1 MKIIILAGGTGTRLW
16 PLSQEN
22 HPKQFVKFQQQENS
36 LFQETILRSL
46 LLVSMEDIFIVSN
59 MQYSGFILK
68 DLKEINQTLPLE
80 NIILEPEAKGT
91 LPAIYAGVHT
101 CASKQEETVLILSSD
116 HLIKNNAT
124 FVQLIRQ
131 SEKLAQNHLV
141 TFGIQPDHPHTGY
154 GYIAPGRSIKNG
166 FKVNS
171 FHEKPN
177 AKKAL
182 AYIENGY
189 YWNAGIFLLNS
200 TLFKEEVRTLAPNVY
215 QAFATS
221 HNLDE
226 IYAKIHKKSSVD
238 VGILE
243 KSQCVAVVPAAIQW
257 TDLGSFDA
265 LYEQRQKDACNN
277 VTEKRHIHL
286 SSTDN
291 LILAESNKTIA
302 TIGVDNLLI
311 VDHGEYLLVCK
322 KNHSQRVKE
331 VAEIIRKDKS

>member
-1 MKIIILAGGTGTRLW
+1 MKIIILAGGSGTRLW

-22 HPKQFVKFQQQENS
+22 HPKQFVKFQEQENS

-46 LLVSMEDIFIVSN
+46 LLVSMKDIFIVSN

-101 CASKQEETVLILSSD
+101 CAAKHEETVLILSSD
-116 HLIKNNAT
+116 HLIKDNTT
-124 FVQLIRQ
+124 FIQLIRQ

-154 GYIAPGRSIKNG
+154 GYISPGRSIEHG

-182 AYIENGY
+182 SYIQKGY

-200 TLFKEEVRTLAPNVY
+200 TLFKEEVRTLAPSVH
-215 QAFATS
+215 QAFANS
-221 HNLDE
+221 HKLDD
-226 IYAKIHKKSSVD
+226 AFCKIHEKTSID
-238 VGILE
+238 VGIME
-243 KSQCVAVVPAAIQW
+243 KSQCVAVVPATIQW

-265 LYEQRQKDACNN
+265 LYEQRLKDASKN
-277 VTEKRHIHL
+277 VTENRHIHL
-286 SSTDN
+286 SSTHN
-291 LILAESNKTIA
+291 LVIAPSNKTIA
-302 TIGVDNLLI
+302 TIGIDNLLI
-311 VDHGEYLLVCK
+311 VDHEEYLLICK

-331 VAEIIRKDKS
+331 VAEIIRKNKS

>member
-36 LFQETILRSL
+36 LFQDTILRSL
-46 LLVSMEDIFIVSN
+46 LLVPMEDIFIVSN

-68 DLKEINQTLPLE
+68 DLKEINQTLPLG

-91 LPAIYAGVHT
+91 LPAIYAGVHA
-101 CASKQEETVLILSSD
+101 CAAKQEETVLILSSD

-124 FVQLIRQ
+124 FIQLIRQ
-131 SEKLAQNHLV
+131 SEELAQNHLV

-154 GYIAPGRSIKNG
+154 GYISPGRSIGNG
-166 FKVNS
+166 FQVDS

-177 AKKAL
+177 AEKAL
-182 AYIENGY
+182 AYIQKGY

-200 TLFKEEVRTLAPNVY
+200 TLFQEEVRALTPRID
-215 QAFATS
+215 QAFANS
-221 HNLDE
+221 HSLDE
-226 IYAKIHKKSSVD
+226 AFSKIHEKSSVD
-238 VGILE
+238 VGIME
-243 KSQCVAVVPAAIQW
+243 KSQRVAVVPAAIQW
-257 TDLGSFDA
+257 TDLGSFDS
-265 LYEQRQKDACNN
+265 LYEQKLKDSNHN
-277 VTEKRHIHL
+277 VTEERHIHL
-286 SSTDN
+286 SSSDN
-291 LILAESNKTIA
+291 LILAPSNKTIA

-311 VDHGEYLLVCK
+311 VDQGEYLLICK

-331 VAEIIRKDKS
+331 VAEIITKR